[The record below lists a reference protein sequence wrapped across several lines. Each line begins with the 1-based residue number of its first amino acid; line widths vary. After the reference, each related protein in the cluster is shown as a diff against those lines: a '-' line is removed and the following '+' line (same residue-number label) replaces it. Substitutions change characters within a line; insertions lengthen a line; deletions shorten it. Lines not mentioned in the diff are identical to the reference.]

1 MNKISKL
8 FDSTLLSPD
17 VNKKEVLEF
26 ISSSVQKNVRAVSV
40 PWCYIP
46 LAIELT
52 SNSDVGIVVGVDFPL
67 GYSPTEVKL
76 AQIDYYSNLSPKITD
91 FDVVLNLCAVKSS
104 DWDYVRNEIV
114 VTSHLIKAKGR
125 VCKII
130 VEVSRLNEHEL
141 RHVCE
146 IIREI
151 EEVDYVK
158 TGTGFGP
165 RPTTYEDVVIIKS
178 VLGDKKPIKVSGG
191 IRTADQVKRFL
202 ELGASLFGSSRAV
215 DIINQLESE
224 GKQ

>member
-17 VNKKEVLEF
+17 VDKKEVIDF
-26 ISSSVQKNVRAVSV
+26 INKSVQKNVRAVSV

-76 AQIDYYSNLSPKITD
+76 AQIDYYSSLSPKITD
-91 FDVVLNLCAVKSS
+91 FDVVLNLCAVKSN
-104 DWDYVRNEIV
+104 DWDYVHDEIV
-114 VTSHLIKAKGR
+114 AVSRLTKAMGR

-141 RHVCE
+141 RYLCE
-146 IIREI
+146 ILHDI

-165 RPTTYEDVVIIKS
+165 RPTTYEDVVIMKS

-191 IRTADQVKRFL
+191 IRTADQVKHFL
-202 ELGASLFGSSRAV
+202 QLGASLFGSSHAV
-215 DIINQLESE
+215 DIISQFESE
-224 GKQ
+224 GK